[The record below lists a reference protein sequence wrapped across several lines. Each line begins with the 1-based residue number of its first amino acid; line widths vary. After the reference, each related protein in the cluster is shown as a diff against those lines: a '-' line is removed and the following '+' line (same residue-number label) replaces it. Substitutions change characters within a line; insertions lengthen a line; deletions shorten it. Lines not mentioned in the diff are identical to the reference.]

1 MPGWYKVTNPAACHV
16 EPAVNSVFSSR
27 IIFLLLYNLP
37 KIGQCWHNADAV
49 VKLQQIRKLTNL
61 FGQVIGKTRT
71 DNTSTDNCNVRMS
84 IQMFSQFISEN
95 KIISSNIWAIIFPL
109 KRKKENLNFCPCR
122 FVKIFLKY
130 DVSTTELRRKT
141 RFDKNRGPDQN
152 LIHPI
157 TGLIQTFLVFT
168 HRRNWPLK
176 LKNTLIPKLA
186 WM

>member
-1 MPGWYKVTNPAACHV
+1 M
-16 EPAVNSVFSSR
+16 
-27 IIFLLLYNLP
+27 
-37 KIGQCWHNADAV
+37 
-49 VKLQQIRKLTNL
+49 
-61 FGQVIGKTRT
+61 IGKTRT

-95 KIISSNIWAIIFPL
+95 KIISRNIWAIIFPL
-109 KRKKENLNFCPCR
+109 KHKKENLNFCPCR

-130 DVSTTELRRKT
+130 DASTTELRRKT

-168 HRRNWPLK
+168 HKKKSHRNCTLK
-176 LKNTLIPKLA
+176 LKNTLIPKFAKLA
-186 WM
+186 RITNPTQALSYLPR